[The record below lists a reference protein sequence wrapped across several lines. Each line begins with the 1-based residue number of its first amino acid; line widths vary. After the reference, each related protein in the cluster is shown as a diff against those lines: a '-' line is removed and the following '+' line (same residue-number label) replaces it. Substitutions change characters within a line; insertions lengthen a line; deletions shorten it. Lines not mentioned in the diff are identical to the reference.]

1 MMTSSYDD
9 IMTVSDKLDPSGNGY
24 GGGCMHR
31 IELSRELV
39 ERLARERGGRLHL
52 FEDIDP
58 ARTAHVVI
66 DLQNGFMEP
75 GAPVE
80 VPTAREI
87 VPNVNAISRAMRAA
101 GGTNIFVRFTTPVHA
116 LEDWSSF
123 YARFPPETRQAHQA
137 AFAPGAHYWDL
148 WPKLD
153 ARPDEMRV
161 NKGRFAAFIPG
172 TCDLHEIL
180 QSRDVDTLI
189 VTGTL
194 TNCCCESTARDAMQ
208 LNYKVIFVSDANATL
223 TDAEH
228 NATLN
233 NMCALFADVMST
245 DEVIGALQRCQAP
258 VRTGG

>member
-1 MMTSSYDD
+1 
-9 IMTVSDKLDPSGNGY
+9 VVLRGNGF
-24 GGGCMHR
+24 GDVAMHR

-58 ARTAHVVI
+58 RRTAHLVI

-116 LEDWSSF
+116 LDDWSCF

-153 ARPDEMRV
+153 ARPDELRV

-172 TCDLHEIL
+172 TCDLHGIL
-180 QSRDVDTLI
+180 ISRDIDTLV

-245 DEVIGALQRCQAP
+245 DEVLGALRRCQTP
-258 VRTGG
+258 VGTGG